1 MEKFIT
7 FFIFLVLA
15 CSSVAVNSAEF
26 SPLHTIEKLSNGQ
39 RILALLNDKT
49 LDTNHKRH
57 QLAQEIP
64 QEQAQQSAYHAF
76 AYYRIL
82 HDIEMSNGNP
92 EAAELAISKM
102 LTAGQRLNRVWLIA
116 EAKMWQA
123 TFAVKQSR
131 FKDGLALVDD
141 AIRLSK
147 AANFDHLTGRAF
159 NTKGALYYFQ
169 DQYYVALEYYL
180 NALDIF
186 RSQPDDPY
194 ISKVLSNV
202 AVIYVDLQEWDKAWD
217 SNNEALAHIDEY
229 GGSYEQFSAFNNNAA
244 FILEQLGRVR
254 ESEPYLIAAQKNAE
268 LSGNLRVKVNTK
280 TSWAHYY
287 LSIAQYQLAVDIGRE
302 CVALAS
308 VNRYLLF
315 ESDCSR
321 ILAKALFNLGQV
333 DDALVALVKS
343 ETLYSQIG
351 TRAGLADTYNTYA
364 LVYEAQGD
372 YKSALDYQRKANE
385 EDKALLFDRRAKM
398 SLELSKS
405 YQEKYR
411 QQELA
416 VLKAENDAQ
425 DARLAEQKLR
435 EKLLFFI
442 ILVSVIS
449 ISLLIWK
456 RYGLENDN
464 KNLQSSNREL
474 YKQSNLDTL
483 TGLYNR
489 RYFLDYLAQ
498 QGQLP
503 TSKDT
508 RMCLAI
514 IDIDHFKRVNDSY
527 GHDIGDE
534 VLVRVGQ
541 LIQSKIREDDL
552 LIRWGGEEFIL
563 LLSWPAASCPQSAK
577 VLLSYFERIRQAVAD
592 TIIEVQGAKLQLTV
606 SFGVGL
612 PLDARTLVDS
622 WQLVLD
628 GADKALYLAK
638 RQGRNRVVLAQ
649 VAWEVTEDKS

>member
-1 MEKFIT
+1 MN
-7 FFIFLVLA
+7 A
-15 CSSVAVNSAEF
+15 AEF
-26 SPLHTIEKLSNGQ
+26 SPLDTIGKLSNGQ

-49 LDTNHKRH
+49 LDTAYKRQ
-57 QLAQEIP
+57 QLMQEIP
-64 QEQAQQSAYHAF
+64 KEQAQLSAYYAF

-82 HDIEMSNGNP
+82 HDIEMSNGSP
-92 EAAELAISKM
+92 KAAELAISKM
-102 LTAGQRLNRVWLIA
+102 LSVGQRLNEIWLIA

-131 FKDGLALVDD
+131 FDDGLTLVDE

-180 NALDIF
+180 KALDIF
-186 RSQPDDPY
+186 RVQPEDPY
-194 ISKVLSNV
+194 VSKVLSNV
-202 AVIYVDLQEWDKAWD
+202 AVIYVDLQQWDKAWD
-217 SNNEALAHIDEY
+217 SNNEALAHVDQY
-229 GGSYEQFSAFNNNAA
+229 GGSYEQFSVFNNNAA
-244 FILEQLGRVR
+244 FILEQLGRVS
-254 ESEPYLIAAQKNAE
+254 ESKPYLIAAQKNAE
-268 LSGNLRVKVNTK
+268 LSGNLNVKMNTK
-280 TSWAHYY
+280 ISWAHYY
-287 LSIAQYQLAVDIGRE
+287 LSIGQYQSAADLGRE

-308 VNRYLLF
+308 VNRYLLL

-321 ILAKALFNLGQV
+321 ILAKALVNLGLV
-333 DDALVALVKS
+333 DDALVALTKS
-343 ETLYSQIG
+343 EALYRQIG
-351 TRAGLADTYNTYA
+351 TRAGLADTYNTYTLAFEA
-364 LVYEAQGD
+364 LGD
-372 YKSALDYQRKANE
+372 YKTALLYQRKANE
-385 EDKALLFDRRAKM
+385 EDKALLFDRRAQM

-425 DARLAEQKLR
+425 DAHLAEQQLR
-435 EKLLFFI
+435 EELLFVI
-442 ILVSVIS
+442 ILVGIIF
-449 ISLLIWK
+449 ISLLIKK
-456 RYGLENDN
+456 RYGLESDN
-464 KNLQSSNREL
+464 KHLQSSNREL

-498 QGQLP
+498 QGQLS

-514 IDIDHFKRVNDSY
+514 IDIDHFKRVNDTY
-527 GHDIGDE
+527 GHDMGDE

-541 LIQSKIREDDL
+541 LIQSKTREDDL
-552 LIRWGGEEFIL
+552 LIRWVGEEFIL
-563 LLSWPAASCPQSAK
+563 LLCWPEASSPKSAK
-577 VLLSYFERIRQAVAD
+577 VLSNYFERIRQAIAD
-592 TIIEVQGAKLQLTV
+592 TIIEVEEQQLHLTV
-606 SFGVGL
+606 SIGVGQ

-622 WQLVLD
+622 WQRVLD

-638 RQGRNRVVLAQ
+638 RLGRNRVVLAQ
-649 VAWEVTEDKS
+649 EASLSLGSD

>member
-7 FFIFLVLA
+7 FFIFLVLV
-15 CSSVAVNSAEF
+15 CSSIAVNAAEF

-49 LDTNHKRH
+49 LDPDHKRH

-64 QEQAQQSAYHAF
+64 KEQAQQSAHHAF

-82 HDIEMSNGNP
+82 HDIEMSNGSP

-102 LTAGQRLNRVWLIA
+102 LTAGQRLNKVWLIA

-147 AANFDHLTGRAF
+147 AANFDHLTGRSF

-169 DQYYVALEYYL
+169 NQYYVALEYYL

-186 RSQPDDPY
+186 RSQPADPY
-194 ISKVLSNV
+194 VSKVLSNV

-229 GGSYEQFSAFNNNAA
+229 GGSYEQFSVFNNNAA
-244 FILEQLGRVR
+244 FILDQLGRVR
-254 ESEPYLIAAQKNAE
+254 ESVPYLIAAQKNAE

-287 LSIAQYQLAVDIGRE
+287 LSIEQYQLAVDTGRE

-442 ILVSVIS
+442 IFVSVIS

-508 RMCLAI
+508 RVCLAI

-541 LIQSKIREDDL
+541 LIQSKIRKDDL

-563 LLSWPAASCPQSAK
+563 LLSWPETSCPQTVSA
-577 VLLSYFERIRQAVAD
+577 LTGHFERIRQAICEA
-592 TIIEVQGAKLQLTV
+592 IIEVAELQLHLTV
-606 SFGVGL
+606 SVGVGQ
-612 PLDARTLVDS
+612 PIDALTLVES

-628 GADKALYLAK
+628 SADKALYLAK
-638 RQGRNRVVLAQ
+638 RQGRNCVVLAKD
-649 VAWEVTEDKS
+649 ESSILRSD

>member
-7 FFIFLVLA
+7 FFIFLVLV
-15 CSSVAVNSAEF
+15 CSSIAVNAAEF

-49 LDTNHKRH
+49 LDPDHKRH

-64 QEQAQQSAYHAF
+64 KEQAQQSAHHAF

-82 HDIEMSNGNP
+82 HDIEMSNGSP

-102 LTAGQRLNRVWLIA
+102 LTAGQRLNKVWLIA

-147 AANFDHLTGRAF
+147 AANFDHLTGRSF

-169 DQYYVALEYYL
+169 NQYYVALEYYL

-186 RSQPDDPY
+186 RSQPADPY
-194 ISKVLSNV
+194 VSKVLSNV

-229 GGSYEQFSAFNNNAA
+229 GGSYEQFSVFNNNAA
-244 FILEQLGRVR
+244 FILDQLGRVR
-254 ESEPYLIAAQKNAE
+254 ESVPYLIAAQKNAE

-287 LSIAQYQLAVDIGRE
+287 LSIEQYQLAVDIGRE

-442 ILVSVIS
+442 IFVSVIS

-508 RMCLAI
+508 RVCLAI

-541 LIQSKIREDDL
+541 LIQSKIRKDDL

-563 LLSWPAASCPQSAK
+563 LLSWPETSCPQTVSA
-577 VLLSYFERIRQAVAD
+577 LTGHFERIRQAICEA
-592 TIIEVQGAKLQLTV
+592 IIEVAELQLHLTV
-606 SFGVGL
+606 SVGVGQ
-612 PLDARTLVDS
+612 PIDALTLVES

-628 GADKALYLAK
+628 SADKALYLAK
-638 RQGRNRVVLAQ
+638 RQGRNCVVLAKD
-649 VAWEVTEDKS
+649 ESSILRSD